1 MSCTLLPLYQISCSR
16 PLKQFL
22 RDARVSFS
30 AWLAS
35 FLNWAPRQRMI
46 SVDILPASCV
56 LEGLHLVCTLER
68 LTFFWTSYDE
78 KKFSKTELGLRWGN
92 RDAQKLKKK
101 KVLWCTKK
109 VICIWNIQVKKKCLL
124 CSAQI
129 RSFNLCLSVVMI
141 GLSILHQSSGTECIW
156 ELHSPF
162 QQANSHL
169 VNTPNISYQLRPG
182 RAGTWIAIFQHPLR
196 RYSEKKKT
204 VSG

>member
-1 MSCTLLPLYQISCSR
+1 
-16 PLKQFL
+16 
-22 RDARVSFS
+22 
-30 AWLAS
+30 
-35 FLNWAPRQRMI
+35 MI

-56 LEGLHLVCTLER
+56 LEGLHLVRTLER
-68 LTFFWTSYDE
+68 LTFFWTSYD
-78 KKFSKTELGLRWGN
+78 KKKKTSQKQSLGWGEATEMPRN
-92 RDAQKLKKK
+92 SKKK
-101 KVLWCTKK
+101 KVLWCMKK

-129 RSFNLCLSVVMI
+129 RSFNLCLSVVMV
-141 GLSILHQSSGTECIW
+141 GLSILYQSSGTECIW

-196 RYSEKKKT
+196 RYSEKRKT